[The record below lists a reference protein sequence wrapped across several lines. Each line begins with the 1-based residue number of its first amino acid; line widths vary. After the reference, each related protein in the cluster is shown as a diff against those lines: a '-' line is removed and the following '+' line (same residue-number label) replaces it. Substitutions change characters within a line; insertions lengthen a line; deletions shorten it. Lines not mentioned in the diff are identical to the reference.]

1 MENDRQARPSRHGSV
16 TFGRGAEKVNNYEMC
31 ACVQSLKADTIGL
44 PPATLLMC
52 TICIVDGRA
61 FLCRAHA
68 TSQLRAATAQ

>member
-1 MENDRQARPSRHGSV
+1 
-16 TFGRGAEKVNNYEMC
+16 VNNYEMC